1 MNKNDEDYIKIQL
14 KVDNEKRTYLD
25 KTKKIISSTEYA
37 KIHLKENLDWYKI
50 KYKDTVSSRRNQYI
64 TEYIDLNF
72 NNIDRR
78 AISKY
83 LTRCGFLSGERLF
96 CYIIILMVL
105 INILLFLFYKYIPVS
120 PEYII
125 LIIFTTVILSIVFP
139 AVLMIFYT
147 ESSIIKL
154 YFTGKLKE

>member
-14 KVDNEKRTYLD
+14 KVDNEKRRHLD

-50 KYKDTVSSRRNQYI
+50 KYKDIVSSRRNQYI

-105 INILLFLFYKYIPVS
+105 IYILLYKYIPFS
-120 PEYII
+120 PES
-125 LIIFTTVILSIVFP
+125 IIFTTSILSIVFP

-147 ESSIIKL
+147 ETSIIKL
-154 YFTGKLKE
+154 YFTRKLKE

>member
-1 MNKNDEDYIKIQL
+1 M
-14 KVDNEKRTYLD
+14 
-25 KTKKIISSTEYA
+25 
-37 KIHLKENLDWYKI
+37 DWYKI

>member
-1 MNKNDEDYIKIQL
+1 MNKNAEDYIKIQL

-105 INILLFLFYKYIPVS
+105 IYILLFLFYKYIPVS

-125 LIIFTTVILSIVFP
+125 FIIFTTVILSIVFTS
-139 AVLMIFYT
+139 VLMIFYT
-147 ESSIIKL
+147 ETSIIKL
-154 YFTGKLKE
+154 YFTRKLKE

>member
-1 MNKNDEDYIKIQL
+1 MNKNAEDYIKIQL

-105 INILLFLFYKYIPVS
+105 IYILLILYYKYIPFS
-120 PEYII
+120 PESII
-125 LIIFTTVILSIVFP
+125 SITSILSIVFTS
-139 AVLMIFYT
+139 VLMIFYT